1 MSLWDLIIDGA
12 VDGLSNMAIDAA
24 LLDEVVDSSKPRT
37 IVRFYGWRRPTVS
50 LGRNQKI
57 DRAVDMDYCAANGID
72 VVHRPTGGRAV
83 LHDDELTYAVISNDS
98 SYFGD
103 TIYGNY
109 KAVSEALCLGYN
121 RLGVPAVLAPDTK
134 KVSGFDNA
142 ADLPCFMSPSR
153 YELMVE
159 GRKIVGSAQ
168 RRVRDAF
175 LQHGSMPI
183 TCNLEALARA
193 TRLENPS
200 LLEREMAGV
209 GEFLAERP
217 TVEQLTGAFIR
228 SFQETFCIEFRVR
241 NSD

>member
-1 MSLWDLIIDGA
+1 MWELIIDGA
-12 VDGLSNMAIDAA
+12 IDGKSNMAIDSA
-24 LLDEVVDSSKPRT
+24 LFEEVASSSTPRT
-37 IVRFYGWRRPTVS
+37 IMRFYGWSRPTLS

-57 DRAVDMDYCAANGID
+57 EKAVDINYCAAHGID

-109 KAVSEALCLGYN
+109 KAVSQALCRGYN
-121 RLGVPAVLAPDTK
+121 AMGVPAVLAPDTK
-134 KVSGFDNA
+134 KVSGFANG

-159 GRKIVGSAQ
+159 GRKVVGSAQ
-168 RRVRDAF
+168 RRVRDTF

-183 TCNLEALARA
+183 TCNREALALA
-193 TRLENPS
+193 TRLEDS
-200 LLEREMAGV
+200 TLLDREMAGV
-209 GEFLAERP
+209 GEFLVERP
-217 TVEQLTGAFIR
+217 TIEQLTGTFIR
-228 SFQETFCIEFRVR
+228 AFQESFSIEFHLR

>member
-1 MSLWDLIIDGA
+1 MWELIIDGP
-12 VDGLSNMAIDAA
+12 VDGKSNMAIDSA
-24 LLDEVVDSSKPRT
+24 LFEEVASSSTPRT
-37 IVRFYGWRRPTVS
+37 ILRFYQWSRPTLS

-57 DRAVDMDYCAANGID
+57 EKAVDSDYCASRGID

-109 KAVSEALCLGYN
+109 KAVSEALCRGYN
-121 RLGVPAVLAPDTK
+121 ALGVPAVLAPDTK
-134 KVSGFDNA
+134 KVGGFANG

-153 YELMVE
+153 YELTVN

-168 RRVRDAF
+168 RRVRDTF
-175 LQHGSMPI
+175 LQHGSMPV
-183 TCNLEALARA
+183 TCDRKALASA
-193 TRLENPS
+193 TRLEDSS
-200 LLEREMAGV
+200 LLDREMAGLA
-209 GEFLAERP
+209 EFLAERP
-217 TVEQLTGAFIR
+217 TAEELTGTFVRAFQAR
-228 SFQETFCIEFRVR
+228 FSIEFQLR